1 MQTALQILQKYWKH
15 DSFRSPQDEIINSV
29 LEGKDTFG
37 LMPTGGGKS
46 VCFQVPALMKD
57 GICLV
62 ISPLVALMKDQVQRL
77 QKLDIKAIA
86 LTGGIQSDEM
96 ITLLD
101 NCEFGNYKFLYLSP
115 ERLQSD
121 WILERIKNLPINLIA
136 IDEAHCV
143 SQWGHDFRPAY
154 LKIVHLK
161 THFPKVPFLA
171 LTASATKTVLDD
183 VILQLGL
190 EKPNLFQKSF
200 ARKNIAYMVFEVEDK
215 LYRME
220 QILKKNP
227 QPSIIYVR
235 NRKSCSETA
244 SQLQS
249 LGFKATYYHG
259 GLSVKEKEKN
269 MNLWMN
275 EEVQI
280 MVATNAFGMGIDKS
294 NVKTVIH
301 IHLPESME
309 SYYQEAGRAGRDEQ
323 TDKGGSLNSDE
334 NKSNVK
340 QKAFAVLLTSHS
352 DKAQAQSQFI
362 NVLPDKK
369 ILTQIYIKL
378 CTYFRIAYGEGINEQ
393 FSFNLNH
400 FCQKYGFPTLKTF
413 NAIQF
418 LDRQGILSLS
428 QEYSERITMQFI
440 IESKEV
446 IRYMSL
452 NPNEEAVILA
462 ILRTYP
468 GIYESQTAINL
479 SLITKKASCDE
490 TLILSIL
497 EKLKTLDIIEYHKKN
512 NDATIIFNEVREDEK
527 TINRVSKYLE
537 TQNRQK
543 IAQFE
548 SVLNYINE
556 KNLCKSKLILN
567 YFGEKTEAD
576 CGICSYCITKRT
588 KQSDA
593 YLISEKII
601 ELLKI
606 QDLNSREMQKL
617 TKNTEDDIIFAL
629 KNLLESNKITVNPNN
644 KYSLK

>member
-1 MQTALQILQKYWKH
+1 MQTALEILQKYWKH
-15 DSFRSPQDEIINSV
+15 ETFRAPQDQIINSV
-29 LEGKDTFG
+29 LEGKDTFA

-46 VCFQVPALMKD
+46 ICFQVPALMQD

-86 LTGGIQSDEM
+86 LTGGIKSDEM

-154 LKIVHLK
+154 LKINVLK
-161 THFPKVPFLA
+161 THFPKIPFLA
-171 LTASATKTVLDD
+171 LTASATKPVLED
-183 VILQLGL
+183 IIIQLGL
-190 EKPNLFQKSF
+190 EKPVLFQKSF
-200 ARKNIAYMVFEVEDK
+200 ARKNIAYMVFDVEDK
-215 LYRME
+215 LYRLE
-220 QILKKNP
+220 QIFKKNP
-227 QPSIIYVR
+227 QPSIVYVR
-235 NRKSCSETA
+235 NRRSCSETA
-244 SQLQS
+244 TQLQS
-249 LGFKATYYHG
+249 LGFKATFYHG
-259 GLSVKEKEKN
+259 GLTSKEKEKN

-301 IHLPESME
+301 VHLPESIE
-309 SYYQEAGRAGRDEQ
+309 SYYQEAGRAGRN
-323 TDKGGSLNSDE
+323 G
-334 NKSNVK
+334 
-340 QKAFAVLLTSHS
+340 QKAFAVILTSPS
-352 DKAQAQSQFI
+352 DKAQAQNQFI

-369 ILTQIYIKL
+369 TLTLIYLKL
-378 CTYFRIAYGEGINEQ
+378 CSYFQIAYGEGIDEQ
-393 FSFNLNH
+393 FTFNLNH

-440 IESKEV
+440 IPSKEV

-452 NPNEEAVILA
+452 NTQEEPIILS

-468 GIYESQTAINL
+468 GIYETQTAVNL
-479 SLITKKASCDE
+479 SLIAKKSGIDE
-490 TLILSIL
+490 AKINSVL
-497 EKLKTLDIIEYHKKN
+497 EKIKELGLIDYHKKS
-512 NDATIIFNEVREDEK
+512 NDAKIIFNEVREDEK

-537 TQNRQK
+537 NQNKQK
-543 IAQFE
+543 IVQFE
-548 SVLNYINE
+548 SVIDFINE
-556 KNLCKSKLILN
+556 KKVCKSKLILN
-567 YFGEKTEAD
+567 YFGEKTITD
-576 CGICSYCITKRT
+576 CGICSYCISKETKT
-588 KQSDA
+588 NDTSLLFEQ
-593 YLISEKII
+593 II
-601 ELLKI
+601 GLLKI
-606 QDLNSREMQKL
+606 QEMNSREIQKS
-617 TKNTEDDIIFAL
+617 TKKTEDAIIFAL
-629 KNLLESNKITVNPNN
+629 QELLESNTILIQSNN
-644 KYSLK
+644 KYTLKL

>member
-1 MQTALQILQKYWKH
+1 MQTALEILQKYWKH
-15 DSFRSPQDEIINSV
+15 ETFRAPQDQIINSV
-29 LEGKDTFG
+29 LEGKDTFA

-46 VCFQVPALMKD
+46 ICFQVPALMQD

-86 LTGGIQSDEM
+86 LTGGIKSDEM

-154 LKIVHLK
+154 LKINVLK
-161 THFPKVPFLA
+161 THFPKIPFLA
-171 LTASATKTVLDD
+171 LTASATKPVLED
-183 VILQLGL
+183 IIIQLGL
-190 EKPNLFQKSF
+190 EKPVLFQKSF
-200 ARKNIAYMVFEVEDK
+200 ARKNIAYMVFDVEDK
-215 LYRME
+215 LYRLE
-220 QILKKNP
+220 QIFKKNP
-227 QPSIIYVR
+227 QPSIVYVR
-235 NRKSCSETA
+235 NRRSCSETA
-244 SQLQS
+244 TQLQS
-249 LGFKATYYHG
+249 LGFKATFYHG
-259 GLSVKEKEKN
+259 GLTSKEKEKN

-301 IHLPESME
+301 VHLPESIE
-309 SYYQEAGRAGRDEQ
+309 SYYQEAGRAGRN
-323 TDKGGSLNSDE
+323 G
-334 NKSNVK
+334 
-340 QKAFAVLLTSHS
+340 QKAFAVILTSPS
-352 DKAQAQSQFI
+352 DKAQAQNQFI

-369 ILTQIYIKL
+369 TLTLIYLKL
-378 CTYFRIAYGEGINEQ
+378 CSYFQIAYGEGIDEQ
-393 FSFNLNH
+393 FTFNLNH

-440 IESKEV
+440 IPSKEV

-452 NPNEEAVILA
+452 NTQEEPIILS

-468 GIYESQTAINL
+468 GIYETQTAVNL
-479 SLITKKASCDE
+479 SLIAKKSGIDE
-490 TLILSIL
+490 AKINSVL
-497 EKLKTLDIIEYHKKN
+497 EKIKELGLIDYHKKS
-512 NDATIIFNEVREDEK
+512 NDAKIIFNEVREDEK

-537 TQNRQK
+537 NQNKQK
-543 IAQFE
+543 IVQFE
-548 SVLNYINE
+548 SVIDFINE
-556 KNLCKSKLILN
+556 KKVCKSKLILN
-567 YFGEKTEAD
+567 YFGEKTITD
-576 CGICSYCITKRT
+576 CGICSYCISKETKT
-588 KQSDA
+588 NDTSLLFEQ
-593 YLISEKII
+593 II
-601 ELLKI
+601 GLLKI
-606 QDLNSREMQKL
+606 QEMNSREIQKS
-617 TKNTEDDIIFAL
+617 TKKAEDAIIFAL
-629 KNLLESNKITVNPNN
+629 QELLESNTILIQSNN
-644 KYSLK
+644 KYTLKL